1 MPLSPLEY
9 LRHMLDET
17 EYLMDECHS
26 LGKEQFLQDATLKRA
41 FVRSIEI
48 IGEASKK
55 VPSELRNRY
64 PRVNW
69 KAIAGMRDRLIHDY
83 FGVDYE
89 IVWDVVKN
97 KIRDIFLT
105 SATTGPRGTGCCFDE
120 GFGRAAREPAVM
132 PANI

>member
-17 EYLMDECHS
+17 EYLIEEREGLS
-26 LGKEQFLQDATLKRA
+26 KEQFLQNATLKRA

-55 VPSELRNRY
+55 LPTELKSRY

-89 IVWDVVKN
+89 IVWDAVEN
-97 KIRDIFLT
+97 KMPTLRDDILEILDQE
-105 SATTGPRGTGCCFDE
+105 S
-120 GFGRAAREPAVM
+120 V
-132 PANI
+132 I

>member
-9 LRHMLDET
+9 LRHILDET
-17 EYLMDECHS
+17 EYLIDEKQGLS
-26 LGKEQFLQDATLKRA
+26 KEQFLQDATLKRA

-55 VPSELRNRY
+55 VPPKLRSRY

-89 IVWDVVKN
+89 IVWDVVEN
-97 KIRDIFLT
+97 KITALREDILEILDRE
-105 SATTGPRGTGCCFDE
+105 SA
-120 GFGRAAREPAVM
+120 
-132 PANI
+132 I